1 MGGFSFA
8 SVVLSYFLTAG
19 GLLTGSI
26 LITKLH
32 TTSEVVGLLCWA
44 IGSFIGGFFAARAS
58 RGSTIIEPAIG
69 AVLVVAT
76 LVLSVMG
83 GDSARAMWHAG
94 GTGIGKFVA
103 EVTAALVIGAVAG
116 AFVSEKAFGEA
127 TTSGAPWILY
137 SAFTSLGAM
146 VMAAIV
152 FVILAVRGDSSADKL
167 ATMVLVGSVAGAL
180 IGGIAIGASARMRVM
195 GPAFLGGALGIVA
208 LTLLSLTQTG
218 SGSSGLHESGAAA
231 GVAIIAVIAGIVT
244 MLGAGIGWTIWG
256 KKNAG

>member
-8 SVVLSYFLTAG
+8 SVILSYFLTAG

-76 LVLSVMG
+76 LVISMMG
-83 GDSARAMWHAG
+83 GESARDMWHAG
-94 GTGIGKFVA
+94 GSSVGKFVA

-127 TTSGAPWILY
+127 TTSGLPWILY
-137 SAFTSLGAM
+137 SALTSLGAM

-152 FVILAVRGDSSADKL
+152 CVIVAVRGDSSVDKL
-167 ATMVLVGSVAGAL
+167 ATMVLVGSVSGAFL
-180 IGGIAIGASARMRVM
+180 GGVAIGASARMRVM
-195 GPAFLGGALGIVA
+195 GPAFLGGAVGIVA
-208 LTLLSLTQTG
+208 LTLLSLTTSG
-218 SGSSGLHESGAAA
+218 SGGMHQDGAAA

-244 MLGAGIGWTIWG
+244 MLGAGLGWTIWG
-256 KKNAG
+256 KKNAA

>member
-1 MGGFSFA
+1 MGGFSIA

-26 LITKLH
+26 LITKLQ

-76 LVLSVMG
+76 LVISVFG

-94 GTGIGKFVA
+94 GGSVGKFVA
-103 EVTAALVIGAVAG
+103 EITAALVVGAVAG

-137 SAFTSLGAM
+137 SALTSLGAM
-146 VMAAIV
+146 VMAAIICV
-152 FVILAVRGDSSADKL
+152 LLAVRGENSIDKL
-167 ATMVLVGSVAGAL
+167 ATMVLVGTVAGAFL
-180 IGGIAIGASARMRVM
+180 GGVAIGASARMRVM
-195 GPAFLGGALGIVA
+195 GPAFLGGALGVVA
-208 LTLLSLTQTG
+208 LTLLSLTQG
-218 SGSSGLHESGAAA
+218 GGHGMHEDGAAA

-244 MLGAGIGWTIWG
+244 MLGAGTGWAIWG

>member
-8 SVVLSYFLTAG
+8 SVILSYFLTAG

-76 LVLSVMG
+76 LVISMMG
-83 GDSARAMWHAG
+83 GESARDMWHAG
-94 GTGIGKFVA
+94 GSSVGKFIA

-137 SAFTSLGAM
+137 SALTSLGAM

-152 FVILAVRGDSSADKL
+152 CVILAVRGDSSADKL
-167 ATMVLVGSVAGAL
+167 ATMVIVGTVAGAL
-180 IGGIAIGASARMRVM
+180 LGGVAIGASARMRVM
-195 GPAFLGGALGIVA
+195 GPAFLGGAIGVA
-208 LTLLSLTQTG
+208 GLALLSLTTTG
-218 SGSSGLHESGAAA
+218 SGSGGMHQDGAAA

-244 MLGAGIGWTIWG
+244 MLGAGLGWTIWG
-256 KKNAG
+256 KKNAA

>member
-8 SVVLSYFLTAG
+8 SVILSYFLTAG

-32 TTSEVVGLLCWA
+32 TTSEVVALLCWA

-76 LVLSVMG
+76 LVISVMG
-83 GDSARAMWHAG
+83 GESAREMWHAG
-94 GTGIGKFVA
+94 GGSIGKFVA

-127 TTSGAPWILY
+127 TTSGVPWILY
-137 SAFTSLGAM
+137 SALTSLGAM

-152 FVILAVRGDSSADKL
+152 FVILAVRGDSSPDKL
-167 ATMVLVGSVAGAL
+167 ATMVIVGTVAGAL
-180 IGGIAIGASARMRVM
+180 LGGVAIGASARMRVM
-195 GPAFLGGALGIVA
+195 GPAFLGGAFGVVA
-208 LTLLSLTQTG
+208 LSLLSLTAG
-218 SGSSGLHESGAAA
+218 NGASIHDSSAVAGL
-231 GVAIIAVIAGIVT
+231 AIIALVAGLVT
-244 MLGAGIGWTIWG
+244 MLGAGLGWVIWG